1 LPKKCILSIG
11 QCSADHWSISRT
23 IEKRFPAEVVRAGT
37 SDEAVAM
44 LQREAFDLILV
55 NRVLDSDG
63 SDGLEVV
70 KRVQADARLR
80 QVPVMLVS
88 NYQEAQQ
95 QAVGAGAVPGFGKD
109 SLGRPSMIALLK
121 PFLEKPTSRG
131 RPHWS
136 RRAIDGSAQ
145 LWPDRSCN

>member
-121 PFLEKPTSRG
+121 PFLEQADESR
-131 RPHWS
+131 
-136 RRAIDGSAQ
+136 ASA
-145 LWPDRSCN
+145 LEPKSD